1 MNKTDQGTGPPPVAY
16 SVPAAAAAIG
26 VGTTTVRALIRSGE
40 LRAIRVRNRL
50 LVPLSEIDAFVQRRL
65 EDS

>member
-16 SVPAAAAAIG
+16 SVPAVAAAIG